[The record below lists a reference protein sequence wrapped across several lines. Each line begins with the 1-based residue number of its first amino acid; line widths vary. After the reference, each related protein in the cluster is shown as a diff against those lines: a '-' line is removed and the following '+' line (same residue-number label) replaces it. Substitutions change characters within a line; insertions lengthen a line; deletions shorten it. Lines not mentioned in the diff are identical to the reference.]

1 MASPH
6 SALATFSFPV
16 VLRMFLRPLPL
27 IMSTFA
33 TAPIGLDSADIIAL
47 GRGQLVGAISL
58 LAVVGLFEG
67 LERVIGG
74 VLRERQL
81 TQARHFSET
90 LRALLV
96 NVVDAS
102 KVDWTSIGVN
112 ALLVRRQ
119 YRWFGQ
125 ESLHRVGRERVRS
138 TPRHSN
144 VTWTRGKGVIGRC
157 WDREQ
162 DVGLDVRAVYAEIAG
177 LTEEQWSNL
186 RADEPGITE
195 QEWANLAPDKTFG
208 LSYHDFL
215 RTRHHRVV
223 VATPILD
230 RSGRVIG
237 VVSADSRDAGLDEL
251 FTDEVRGAL
260 GSAAETIRNLLE

>member
-6 SALATFSFPV
+6 CAVATFSFPV
-16 VLRMFLRPLPL
+16 VRLFLRLLPL
-27 IMSTFA
+27 LISVIA
-33 TAPIGLDSADIIAL
+33 TALVALHSADVLAL
-47 GRGQLVGAISL
+47 SRPQVVGATAL
-58 LAVVGLFEG
+58 LATVGLVEG
-67 LERVIGG
+67 LQRVIGG
-74 VLRERQL
+74 VVRERQL
-81 TQARHFSET
+81 TRARHFSET

-96 NVVDAS
+96 NLVDAS
-102 KVDWTSIGVN
+102 QVDWTSIGVN
-112 ALLVRRQ
+112 ALLVRRR
-119 YRWFGQ
+119 YRWFGR

-144 VTWTRGKGVIGRC
+144 VVWTKGKGVIGRC
-157 WDREQ
+157 WERGQ
-162 DVGLDVRAVYAEIAG
+162 DYGLDLRAIYAEVAG
-177 LTEEQWSNL
+177 LTEEEWSNL
-186 RADEPGITE
+186 RSDQPGITE
-195 QEWANLAPDKTFG
+195 AEWANLPAEKTFG

-230 RSGRVIG
+230 RSGVVIG